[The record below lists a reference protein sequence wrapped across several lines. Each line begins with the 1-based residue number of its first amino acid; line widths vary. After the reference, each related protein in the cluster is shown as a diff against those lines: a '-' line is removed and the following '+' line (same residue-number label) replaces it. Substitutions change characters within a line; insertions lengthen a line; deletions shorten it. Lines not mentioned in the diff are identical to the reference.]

1 MFLFFTVPVLQRF
14 NLLSRKIAWLRH
26 FHVHRIVQKHSEL
39 HAGAEVLAA
48 KRTRRISH
56 DDLFAA
62 MDVQEVVGF
71 TVENHDLV
79 VGLELLQAHRAV
91 LFPVNGLLANSLV
104 LILFI
109 ELFERGLHE
118 EIKVALLFVA
128 V

>member
-1 MFLFFTVPVLQRF
+1 
-14 NLLSRKIAWLRH
+14 
-26 FHVHRIVQKHSEL
+26 
-39 HAGAEVLAA
+39 
-48 KRTRRISH
+48 
-56 DDLFAA
+56 

-91 LFPVNGLLANSLV
+91 LFPVDDLLAISLV
-104 LILFI
+104 LIVFI